1 MTDMTRTTLSIYF
14 HEKLSTGTATKAE
27 ILANLKEDTATL
39 ANLRK
44 DAAAR
49 ALVTVS
55 AAKPGLVWFTPQPRR
70 NRIVDWL
77 RERLGKPNAI
87 QPQVADAHA
96 RIVLAEDSD
105 SSEAGETLSHRPAAY
120 GLLYEL
126 TAAGRIDVLRIGRA
140 HSQDFRLEDR
150 CVSREHGLALFVN
163 GIVYYCDYGTLF
175 TDDDAKESSRRPGR
189 HGSLNGTWV
198 RDHTPIVDTLIRW
211 NEDDEL
217 GLGNTVKTTS
227 ASAVH
232 TIQLSYR
239 RVNGWH

>member
-1 MTDMTRTTLSIYF
+1 MTDVTRTTLSICF

-55 AAKPGLVWFTPQPRR
+55 ATKPGLVWFAPQPWR

-77 RERLGKPNAI
+77 RERLGKPDAI

-96 RIVLAEDSD
+96 RIVQAESSD
-105 SSEAGETLSHRPAAY
+105 GNEAGETRKHRAAAY
-120 GLLYEL
+120 GLLYDL

-163 GIVYYCDYGTLF
+163 GIVYYCDYGTFF
-175 TDDDAKESSRRPGR
+175 TDDDAKESSRLPGR
-189 HGSLNGTWV
+189 HGSLNGTWI

-211 NEDDEL
+211 NEDDGL
-217 GLGNTVKTTS
+217 GLGRAVRTS
-227 ASAVH
+227 SGSKAH
-232 TIQLSYR
+232 TIRLSYR